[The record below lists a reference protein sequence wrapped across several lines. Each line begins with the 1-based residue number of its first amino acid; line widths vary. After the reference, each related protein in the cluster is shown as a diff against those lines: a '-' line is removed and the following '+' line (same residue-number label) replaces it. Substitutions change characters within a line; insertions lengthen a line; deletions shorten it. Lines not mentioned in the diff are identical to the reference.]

1 MKFVKSVSIT
11 FVTKSFLIVVGLVT
25 SVLTARYLGP
35 AGKGVLAVL
44 TVIQSVAL
52 QFGGLGIHSAN
63 TYFIAKDNRNIAP
76 VAAHSLLF
84 GLGMGSILAV
94 AVLGF
99 GLAFPSCLK
108 GMPLLYLALI
118 ALPLPFVLS
127 SNLFQNIVLGLKR
140 VVVYNAFEIAGSVT
154 GLISVV
160 LALVIL
166 GAGVKLLLVFMAV
179 VSIGISAS
187 FVAYTIRRIVRVE
200 LRTDTELLKSSIRF
214 GLKSYTACIFSYLVI
229 KADILLINYFQGFA
243 PVGVYSIASRV
254 ADLMLLFPQVV
265 GVMLFPWISAEKEE
279 GSVFMLKVSRGTSW
293 LLLPVLAVVFFVSP
307 FVVRLLYGGPFMG
320 SIQPIR
326 ILLPGIFFYAM
337 MGIYSNYLAGRGFPP
352 VAVLAP
358 MSACVANLGLNWI
371 WIPEYG
377 ISGAALA
384 STVSYGIGYGIL
396 LVAIKRRDGVKWHE
410 FFIGTI
416 KKKY

>member
-11 FVTKSFLIVVGLVT
+11 FVTKAFLIVVGLIT

-63 TYFIAKDNRNIAP
+63 TYFIAKDNRNLAPIAT
-76 VAAHSLLF
+76 HSLLF

-94 AVLGF
+94 AVLGI
-99 GLAFPSCLK
+99 GLAFPTWLK
-108 GMPLLYLALI
+108 GIPLLYLVLVAV
-118 ALPLPFVLS
+118 PLPFVLS

-140 VVVYNAFEIAGSVT
+140 VVVYNAFETAGSIT
-154 GLISVV
+154 GLVSVV

-187 FVAYTIRRIVRVE
+187 FVFYTLTRIVRE
-200 LRTDTELLKSSIRF
+200 KLRTDAALLRSSFQF
-214 GLKSYTACIFSYLVI
+214 GLKSYSACIFSYLVI
-229 KADILLINYFQGFA
+229 KADILLINYFIGFT

-254 ADLMLLFPQVV
+254 ADLLLLFPQVV

-279 GSVFMLKVSRGTSW
+279 GSTFMLKVSRGTSW
-293 LLLPVLAVVFFVSP
+293 VLLPILLMVFFVSP
-307 FVVRLLYGGPFMG
+307 PVVRLLYGEPFMG
-320 SIQPIR
+320 SILPIR
-326 ILLPGIFFYAM
+326 ILLPGMFFYAM

-358 MSACVANLGLNWI
+358 MAACAMNLGLNWY
-371 WIPEYG
+371 WIPKYG
-377 ISGAALA
+377 INGAALA
-384 STVSYGIGYGIL
+384 STISYGIGYGIL
-396 LVAIKRRDGVKWHE
+396 LFAIKKRDSVRIID
-410 FFIGTI
+410 FFVGSLR
-416 KKKY
+416 